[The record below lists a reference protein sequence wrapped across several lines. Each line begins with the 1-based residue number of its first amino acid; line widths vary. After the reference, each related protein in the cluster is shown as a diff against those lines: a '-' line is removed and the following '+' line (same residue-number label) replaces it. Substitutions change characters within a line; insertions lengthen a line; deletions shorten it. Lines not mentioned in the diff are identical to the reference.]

1 MSRGLSNDIKQVL
14 GSDRF
19 ITAELIE
26 VELDTPLYLTTASF
40 DISAQ
45 TETSGGTQTYYA
57 QGRFLGYTQVN
68 ETSEV
73 RIASINVTFSG
84 ASSTFTDIALNSNY
98 LHRAFRIYKVFLLD
112 TDMSL
117 IDDPVMVYS
126 GSLTGATVKENI
138 LESSVTFETSNEFYD
153 FDRVAG
159 RRTNDGSQQSFF
171 PGDRGME
178 FSTAAIADIQW
189 GKA

>member
-1 MSRGLSNDIKQVL
+1 MSRALNTDIITQINSSK
-14 GSDRF
+14 F

-26 VELDTPLYLTTASF
+26 IDLDTPLYLTTASF
-40 DISAQ
+40 DIRA
-45 TETSGGTQTYYA
+45 ETATNGGPKDYVA

-73 RIASINVTFSG
+73 RIAKINVTFSG
-84 ASSTFTDIALNSNY
+84 ANSTFTNIALNSNY

-112 TDMSL
+112 TDMSI
-117 IDDPVMVYS
+117 IDEPVMVYS

-153 FDRVAG
+153 FERIAG

-171 PGDRGME
+171 PGDKGME